1 MLFSFVVLLG
11 FMGMGDAIALCPPGN
26 LVWGYTLPMC
36 FARNCLIIHFRRT
49 AITSCCIAVEKRSLV
64 FLKVIYQTPV
74 SAFGGQVIWKEL
86 TLKTTKNPG

>member
-1 MLFSFVVLLG
+1 MLFSFIVLLG

-49 AITSCCIAVEKRSLV
+49 AITSCCIAVEK
-64 FLKVIYQTPV
+64 KVTGLFKSNLSDSC